1 MTKNDNNYT
10 ILRPVN
16 TKFKKSAIFGMITN
30 YSPWRTRLFFDS
42 LACTGYNGTVIL
54 LHNNNRKDTLQY
66 ILSFSTFFEII
77 LLQINE
83 KLNYFI
89 PNSSFMYY
97 KNKINIK
104 NLSITNFAQV
114 NFLSIQFI
122 SGDFRFEVAY
132 SMYMNNFFSENDI
145 VLFCDICDTLFQD
158 DFRKYNFSNGVY
170 LTKKKKKSKKWTSRE
185 LNTNLLHHRQMC

>member
-10 ILRPVN
+10 ILSPVN

-30 YSPWRTRLFFDS
+30 HSPWRTRLFFDS

-104 NLSITNFAQV
+104 NLSIINFAQV
-114 NFLSIQFI
+114 DCLSIHFI

-132 SMYMNNFFSENDI
+132 SMYMNNFFSEYDI
-145 VLFCDICDTLFQD
+145 LLFCDICDTLFQD

-170 LTKKKKKSKKWTSRE
+170 LTKKKKKIKK
-185 LNTNLLHHRQMC
+185 MDKP